1 MGVMKYLPGLC
12 FALLALPAF
21 ALELEVP
28 VGCKVGT
35 ECFVQN
41 YVDQSAGS
49 DYQDFQCNKL
59 AYDKHDGVDIRVPT
73 WSEMEK
79 GVEVLAAADGTV
91 LGGRDGVDDISVKKI
106 QKNVIAG
113 KECGNGVVIEH
124 PDGWQTQ
131 YCHMRKGSV
140 RVQKGDQVKTGD
152 VLGLIGLSGDT
163 EFPHM
168 HLSVRKNGE
177 KIDPYTGNT
186 MESGCGQPG
195 KTLWSAKAAPIMQYQ
210 PSGLLTMGFT
220 GQVPNLP
227 GILDGAFGGTRIK
240 PGSKA
245 MIAWALLFGLH
256 SEDVLAMKLTGP
268 DGKTVA
274 EGTSTIERAKA
285 QFFQFIG
292 KKSKGQP
299 LQTGTYKAEVTVTRD
314 GQPVIESARDFK
326 VE

>member
-1 MGVMKYLPGLC
+1 MKYLLAFFIAL
-12 FALLALPAF
+12 FAMPAF

-28 VGCKVGT
+28 VRCAVGT

-59 AYDKHDGVDIRVPT
+59 SYDKHDGVDVRVPT
-73 WSEMEK
+73 WAEMEK

-91 LGGRDGVDDISVKKI
+91 LGARDGVDDISVKKI
-106 QKNVIAG
+106 QKSVIAG
-113 KECGNGVVIEH
+113 KECGNGVVLEH
-124 PDGWQTQ
+124 EDGWQTQ

-140 RVQKGDQVKTGD
+140 RVKKGEQVKAGD
-152 VLGLIGLSGDT
+152 VLGQIGLSGDT
-163 EFPHM
+163 EFPHL

-177 KIDPYTGNT
+177 KIDPYTGSA
-186 MESGCGQPG
+186 MESGCGQKG
-195 KTLWSAKAAPIMQYQ
+195 KTLWSAKAAPVMQYR
-210 PSGLLTMGFT
+210 PSGLLKMGFT
-220 GQVPNLP
+220 DQVPNSP
-227 GILDGAFGGTRIK
+227 GVLDGGFSGSSIK
-240 PGSKA
+240 PGSEA

-256 SEDVLAMKLTGP
+256 GQDILSMKLTGP
-268 DGKTVA
+268 DGNVVA

-299 LQTGTYKAEVTVTRD
+299 FQTGVYKAQVTVIRD
-314 GQPVIESARDFK
+314 GKTVIESERDFR